1 MSVKRPYKSRNTV
14 QKPKQKPDA
23 AVSTIKDTDSLENKT
38 PAQMQKQEKV
48 QTQPVIQ
55 DPRASVVSLLQEA
68 AAIMAQN
75 SFLEAGGW
83 LAQVNRMLHGSNQQ
97 TIKQS
102 NTRFESSENPFDRFK
117 KKTNSPKVVVTRA
130 AVQEVVEPK
139 PEAKK
144 ESTRPKHV
152 GKIDKS
158 LFATE
163 AFENEPSEEVKALV
177 ASYNVQQ
184 LLAYAQTGNPQI
196 EEGYTAEFYAQT
208 IIEMRKTGLIQ

>member
-14 QKPKQKPDA
+14 QKPKQKQDA
-23 AVSTIKDTDSLENKT
+23 AVSTIKDTDSLENKNT
-38 PAQMQKQEKV
+38 TQMQKQEKV
-48 QTQPVIQ
+48 QPVTE
-55 DPRASVVSLLQEA
+55 DPRATVVSLLQEA

-83 LAQVNRMLHGSNQQ
+83 LAQVNRMLHSSNQQ
-97 TIKQS
+97 TVKQS
-102 NTRFESSENPFDRFK
+102 NTRFESGENPFDRFK
-117 KKTNSPKVVVTRA
+117 KKTNSPKVVVTRK
-130 AVQEVVEPK
+130 VEEVAEPK

-144 ESTRPKHV
+144 ESTRPKHS

-163 AFENEPSEEVKALV
+163 AFENEPSEEVKGLV

-196 EEGYTAEFYAQT
+196 EEGHSAEFYAQT

>member
-14 QKPKQKPDA
+14 QKPKQKQDA
-23 AVSTIKDTDSLENKT
+23 AVSTIKDTDSLENKNT
-38 PAQMQKQEKV
+38 TQMQKQEKV
-48 QTQPVIQ
+48 QPVTE
-55 DPRASVVSLLQEA
+55 DPRATVVSLLQEA

-83 LAQVNRMLHGSNQQ
+83 LAQVNRMLHSSNQQ
-97 TIKQS
+97 TVKQS

-117 KKTNSPKVVVTRA
+117 KKTNSPKVVVTRK
-130 AVQEVVEPK
+130 VEEVAEPK

-144 ESTRPKHV
+144 ESTRPKHS

-163 AFENEPSEEVKALV
+163 AFENEPSEEVKGLV

-196 EEGYTAEFYAQT
+196 EEGHSAEFYAQT
-208 IIEMRKTGLIQ
+208 IIEMRKTGLVQ

>member
-14 QKPKQKPDA
+14 QKPKQKQDA
-23 AVSTIKDTDSLENKT
+23 AVSTIKDTDSLENKNT
-38 PAQMQKQEKV
+38 TQMQKQEKV
-48 QTQPVIQ
+48 QPVTE
-55 DPRASVVSLLQEA
+55 DPRATVVSLLQEA

-83 LAQVNRMLHGSNQQ
+83 LAQVNRMLHSSNQQ
-97 TIKQS
+97 TVKQS

-117 KKTNSPKVVVTRA
+117 KKTNSPKVVVTRK
-130 AVQEVVEPK
+130 VEEVTEPK

-177 ASYNVQQ
+177 ASYNVHQ

-196 EEGYTAEFYAQT
+196 EEGHSAEFYAQT
-208 IIEMRKTGLIQ
+208 IIEMRKTGLVQ

>member
-14 QKPKQKPDA
+14 QKPKQKQDA
-23 AVSTIKDTDSLENKT
+23 TVSTIKDTDSLENKNT
-38 PAQMQKQEKV
+38 TQMQKQEKV
-48 QTQPVIQ
+48 QPVTE
-55 DPRASVVSLLQEA
+55 DPRATVVSLLQEA

-97 TIKQS
+97 TVKQS
-102 NTRFESSENPFDRFK
+102 NARFESSENPFDRFK
-117 KKTNSPKVVVTRA
+117 KKTNSPKVVVTRK
-130 AVQEVVEPK
+130 VEEVVEPK

-163 AFENEPSEEVKALV
+163 AFENEPSEEVKGLV

-196 EEGYTAEFYAQT
+196 EEGHSAEFYAQT
-208 IIEMRKTGLIQ
+208 IIEMRKTGLVQ

>member
-23 AVSTIKDTDSLENKT
+23 TVSTIKDTDSLENKNT
-38 PAQMQKQEKV
+38 TQMQKQEKV
-48 QTQPVIQ
+48 QPVTE
-55 DPRASVVSLLQEA
+55 DPRATVVSLLQEA

-83 LAQVNRMLHGSNQQ
+83 LAQVNRMLHSSNQQ
-97 TIKQS
+97 TVKQS

-117 KKTNSPKVVVTRA
+117 KKTNSPKVVVTRK
-130 AVQEVVEPK
+130 VEEVAEPK

-144 ESTRPKHV
+144 ESTRPKHS

-163 AFENEPSEEVKALV
+163 AFENEPSEEVKGLV

-196 EEGYTAEFYAQT
+196 EEGHSAEFYAQT
-208 IIEMRKTGLIQ
+208 IIEMRKTGLVQ

>member
-14 QKPKQKPDA
+14 QKPKQKQDA
-23 AVSTIKDTDSLENKT
+23 AVSTIKDTDSLENKNT
-38 PAQMQKQEKV
+38 TQMQKQEKV
-48 QTQPVIQ
+48 QPVTE
-55 DPRASVVSLLQEA
+55 DPRATVVSLLQEA

-83 LAQVNRMLHGSNQQ
+83 LAQVNRMLHSSNQQ
-97 TIKQS
+97 TVKQS
-102 NTRFESSENPFDRFK
+102 NTRFESGENPFDRFK
-117 KKTNSPKVVVTRA
+117 KKTNSPKVVVTRK
-130 AVQEVVEPK
+130 VEEVAEPK

-144 ESTRPKHV
+144 ESTRPKHS

-163 AFENEPSEEVKALV
+163 AFENEPSEEVKGLV

-196 EEGYTAEFYAQT
+196 EEGHSAEFYAQT
-208 IIEMRKTGLIQ
+208 IIEMRKTGLVQ